1 MNILKHWKVI
11 LAVIL
16 VFAAGGVI
24 GSVGT
29 IVYLKHHF
37 ARGFSVESKTA
48 REMEE
53 LQKEL
58 NLTPEQQPKI
68 KAILLDNGHKFESSF
83 GQAMRESGTNT
94 VESWKLIEKELTPEQ
109 RVIFQRICQK
119 HREGMKNTLKIDLPP
134 Q

>member
-11 LAVIL
+11 LVVIL
-16 VFAAGGVI
+16 VFAVGAVT

-53 LQKEL
+53 LRKEL
-58 NLTPEQQPKI
+58 NLTPEQ
-68 KAILLDNGHKFESSF
+68 HFHF
-83 GQAMRESGTNT
+83 
-94 VESWKLIEKELTPEQ
+94 
-109 RVIFQRICQK
+109 
-119 HREGMKNTLKIDLPP
+119 
-134 Q
+134 